1 MIKLEKISK
10 TYYGKGFKTEALKGI
25 NLEIKKGEFTAIM
38 GASGSGKSTLLNII
52 GCIDDFT
59 SGNYFFKD
67 IDVKTLNNKKLAKLR
82 NREIGYIFQAF
93 NLIDDLN
100 IVENVEMPLGF
111 GGVKAKERKKV
122 ALKNLEELGILE
134 KKKVY
139 PKHLSGGQQQRVAI
153 ARALANNSEIIL
165 ADEPT
170 GNLDSKTGEEVM
182 HILKKL
188 NEAGT
193 TIIVVTHDMKVAE
206 FAKRLVVFKDGEII
220 EDKTICDMG

>member
-1 MIKLEKISK
+1 MIKLENLTK
-10 TYYGKGFKTEALKGI
+10 TYFGKGHKTEALKGI
-25 NLEIKKGEFTAIM
+25 NLEIRKGDFTAIM
-38 GASGSGKSTLLNII
+38 GASGSGKSTLLNIL

-59 SGNYFFKD
+59 AGNYYFKD
-67 IDVKTLNNKKLAKLR
+67 VDVKTLNNKKLAKLR

-100 IVENVEMPLGF
+100 IIENVEMPLGY
-111 GGVKAKERKKV
+111 GGVKANERKKV
-122 ALKNLEELGILE
+122 ATEYLEVLGILE
-134 KKKVY
+134 KKKAY

-182 HILKKL
+182 EILKKL
-188 NEAGT
+188 NNEGT
-193 TIIVVTHDMKVAE
+193 TIILVTHDKKVAE
-206 FAKRLVVFKDGEII
+206 YANRLIVLKDGEIS
-220 EDKTICDMG
+220 EDSYK